1 MLKNQGNLRIDL
13 SAVVHNYNTLKA
25 RAAPGVRTAAVVKAN
40 GYGLGSSEIGQA
52 LAGAGCK
59 DFFVSSLEEGIVLR
73 NVVKTSRIIVLNGF
87 AASVADS
94 YADHNIVPALGSF
107 LEIGSYKKLSAKR
120 GKKLEA
126 YLSFNTRMNR
136 LGLGSVETEK
146 LLGELSML
154 DDINVTG
161 ILSHFACADEK
172 GHPMNETQW
181 KLFDDIAK
189 HFPNVEKSL
198 SNSSAI
204 FRDRKY
210 HYDLLRPGMA
220 LYGLN
225 PTPEAPNPM
234 KPVVHLDLPVLRTRN
249 VFAGATVGYG
259 ATYTFEKDTPI
270 ATVAAGYADG
280 LFRSLSNKGALYW
293 KGIRCPIRGRVS
305 MDLTTVDLSAVPEKD
320 RPKPGDFM
328 ELIGEHQSADALADE
343 AGTIGYEVL
352 TSLGHRYVREYIG
365 GQESIIRMSGGR
377 SESARGA

>member
-1 MLKNQGNLRIDL
+1 MLKNQGNLRINL
-13 SAVVHNYNTLKA
+13 EAVVHNYNVLKA
-25 RAAPGVRTAAVVKAN
+25 QATGKTRTAAVVKAN
-40 GYGLGSSEIGQA
+40 GYGLGAPEIGQA
-52 LAGAGCK
+52 LFNAGCR

-73 NVVKTSRIIVLNGF
+73 NALKSARIIVLNGF
-87 AASVADS
+87 AASVGDS
-94 YADHNIVPALGSF
+94 YADHNILPALGSF
-107 LEIGSYKKLSAKR
+107 MEIEAYKKLSAKR

-146 LLGELSML
+146 LLSEMSML
-154 DDINVTG
+154 DGIHVGG

-181 KLFDDIAK
+181 KLFDDIAR
-189 HFPNVEKSL
+189 HFPGVEKSL
-198 SNSSAI
+198 SNSSAV
-204 FRDRKY
+204 FRDKKY

-225 PTPEAPNPM
+225 PTPETPNPM
-234 KPVVHLDLPVLRTRN
+234 MPVVHLDLPVLRTRI
-249 VFAGATVGYG
+249 VYAGASVGYG

-280 LFRSLSNKGALYW
+280 LFRSLSNKGAMYW

-305 MDLTTVDLSAVPEKD
+305 MDLTTIDLSAVPEKD
-320 RPKPGDFM
+320 RPKPGDAM
-328 ELIGEHQSADALADE
+328 ELIGEHQSADQLAEE

-352 TSLGHRYVREYIG
+352 TSLGHRYAREYVG
-365 GQESIIRMSGGR
+365 GQESIIRISGGR
-377 SESARGA
+377 SDSVRGA